1 MRPAG
6 SDLAVHARTDHR
18 FVPRRRRG
26 SPFREPT
33 VARIRTHDSRERIGH
48 DRRLRLEAPI
58 APGRFGRAAPSTARE
73 HARASGSEL
82 DAYKRRIDDSARRRP
97 DLDVNLAEAIL
108 RTCRTLL
115 GDWTDLSE
123 EERRLVQLACDY
135 YVDPYDEDGDLESVF
150 GFDDDAEVVNLVLNE
165 LGREDLQ
172 VRI

>member
-1 MRPAG
+1 MIDDFVSKLPSHPGDSVELLLRRPA
-6 SDLAVHARTDHR
+6 ST
-18 FVPRRRRG
+18 
-26 SPFREPT
+26 
-33 VARIRTHDSRERIGH
+33 RER
-48 DRRLRLEAPI
+48 LV
-58 APGRFGRAAPSTARE
+58 
-73 HARASGSEL
+73 SEL
-82 DAYKRRIDDSARRRP
+82 DAYTRRIDDSARRRP